1 MSDTDPKDLAAYAE
15 AADAWFRENVVA
27 DPGFMLPLT
36 FMEVGTDQQF
46 HFLQD
51 WQHKVWE
58 AGYLGAAWPKAY
70 GGRGLSQAFQNAAT
84 RAMRRHNGPI
94 MLNAIGI
101 NWTGPLLLDIGS
113 EAHKL
118 KYLKGIVSAE
128 DIWCQGFSE
137 PENGSD
143 LGNAQTRAVRD
154 GDDYVLNGSKIWTT
168 HAHHANRMFC
178 LVRTRF
184 DGKPQQGITFL
195 LLAMTTPGITVKPII
210 TLAGEHEVNQVF
222 FDDVRVPKSG
232 RLGEENK
239 GWTVAKYLLEFE
251 RGGGSAPGLKVALGR
266 VRAMA
271 AAEAAGDGGRLI
283 QDGDFRARLA
293 AAEVAIEAI
302 EMTEHR
308 VLADLAGGR
317 NPGPASSMLK
327 TQGTEAMQALDPAS
341 PLAEHSRDIRGI
353 YCLTF
358 KVRSAAAAAA
368 HLRGKG
374 FDVVGD
380 PDARFAIA
388 PRSGVRQA
396 DLFHRQGGSRLSG
409 AGVTD

>member
-1 MSDTDPKDLAAYAE
+1 MDLALTAE
-15 AADAWFRENVVA
+15 ERTFQAEVRAFLDEALTPDLRAAGR
-27 DPGFMLPLT
+27 LT
-36 FMEVGTDQQF
+36 TSV
-46 HFLQD
+46 
-51 WQHKVWE
+51 
-58 AGYLGAAWPKAY
+58 
-70 GGRGLSQAFQNAAT
+70 
-84 RAMRRHNGPI
+84 
-94 MLNAIGI
+94 
-101 NWTGPLLLDIGS
+101 
-113 EAHKL
+113 
-118 KYLKGIVSAE
+118 
-128 DIWCQGFSE
+128 FSE
-137 PENGSD
+137 PEFNLPWQRKLHAKGWVAPAWPVEYGGPGWSEMQRAIFAAECALAGAPSLSPMGLRMVGPCIMGYGTAEQKAYYLPRILRGEDYWCQGYSEPGSGSD
-143 LGNAQTRAVRD
+143 LASLQLRAD
-154 GDDYVLNGSKIWTT
+154 SDDDDYVLNGSKIWTT

-327 TQGTEAMQALDPAS
+327 TQGTEAMQAIDELTIDVAAFHGWVDQ
-341 PLAEHSRDIRGI
+341 PLARRPGANVPPVGPAHSLTAMPRYLNNRAASIYGGSNQIQRDIM
-353 YCLTF
+353 
-358 KVRSAAAAAA
+358 
-368 HLRGKG
+368 
-374 FDVVGD
+374 
-380 PDARFAIA
+380 ARLLL
-388 PRSGVRQA
+388 G
-396 DLFHRQGGSRLSG
+396 L
-409 AGVTD
+409 